1 MARIPDEVLRVAR
14 SMVADFEDII
24 GEITDRV
31 WRMVPAYPQV
41 VVDRADLGDQV
52 RDSILNVLVCLMED
66 RAPSAA
72 ELETA
77 ATNGERRALQGVA
90 QSAIIQSYRNAER
103 SLVDTFQAR
112 CARMQVPVGAL
123 RAGQQAIVTV
133 LDQLEGAM
141 LRTYLQ
147 MQQRI
152 ATRTVLTEPDLMN
165 RLVTGEPIDPADLAR
180 LVRTLGLAVDES
192 TRVVGIAIGLAGD
205 AVEPEDG
212 EDGPGPTEVERLATV
227 RHHAVAHLQ
236 AVTGR
241 TPLSGVVREE
251 GESPVV
257 VLAVAWDGAVDEL
270 GTRLAAGLDR
280 RRLAVTSLG
289 AIGEPR
295 RGMGTVGGSCRQA
308 IGALRVGL
316 RRGAERTVVPFA
328 DVLLEVLALRDPRMV
343 VNLQD
348 RYLRPLAA
356 HEHLTE
362 TLRCHLATDLSVPE
376 TARRL
381 VVHPNT
387 VSYRLRRIQEL
398 SGLDLHRVGDVA
410 RAVLA
415 VGGLELGISAA
426 SHGSDAID
434 PVPAG
439 QGPAAGPGPAEP
451 AALPTPHT

>member
-1 MARIPDEVLRVAR
+1 MARSPDSVLRVAR
-14 SMVADFEDII
+14 SMVTDFEDII

-31 WRMVPAYPQV
+31 WRSVPAYPQV
-41 VVDRADLGDQV
+41 VVDRGDLSGQV

-66 RAPSAA
+66 RQPSAA
-72 ELETA
+72 ELATA

-112 CARMQVPVGAL
+112 CARMQVPVAAL
-123 RAGQQAIVTV
+123 RAGQQAIVAI

-141 LRTYLQ
+141 LRTYAQ

-180 LVRTLGLAVDES
+180 LVRTLGLGVDDD
-192 TRVVGIAIGLAGD
+192 TRVVGVALGLA
-205 AVEPEDG
+205 AVAEDG
-212 EDGPGPTEVERLATV
+212 GDTDPELVAEV

-241 TPLSGVVREE
+241 VPMSGVVREDD
-251 GESPVV
+251 GTPVV
-257 VLAVAWDGAVDEL
+257 VLAVPWDGPVAEL

-280 RRLAVTSLG
+280 RRIAAPALG
-289 AIGEPR
+289 AVGEPR
-295 RGMGTVGGSCRQA
+295 RGLAQVGGSCRQA
-308 IGALRVGL
+308 IGALQVGR
-316 RRGAERTVVPFA
+316 RRGTEREALLFA

-348 RYLRPLAA
+348 RYLRPLAG
-356 HEHLTE
+356 HEHLVD

-387 VSYRLRRIQEL
+387 VSYRLRRISEL
-398 SGLDLHRVGDVA
+398 SGLDLHRVHDVA
-410 RAVLA
+410 RAALA
-415 VGGLELGISAA
+415 VEGLALGISAL
-426 SHGSDAID
+426 SHGS
-434 PVPAG
+434 
-439 QGPAAGPGPAEP
+439 AALDEEP
-451 AALPTPHT
+451 ART

>member
-1 MARIPDEVLRVAR
+1 MAKIPDEVLRVAR
-14 SMVADFEDII
+14 SMVADFEEII
-24 GEITDRV
+24 GEVTDRV

-41 VVDRADLGDQV
+41 VVDRGDLGDQV

-66 RAPSAA
+66 RPPSAA
-72 ELETA
+72 ELATA

-112 CARMQVPVGAL
+112 CARMQVPLGAL

-180 LVRTLGLAVDES
+180 LVRTLGLDVDES

-205 AVEPEDG
+205 GLDPADG
-212 EDGPGPTEVERLATV
+212 EEGTGPSEVERLATV
-227 RHHAVAHLQ
+227 RHRVVAHLQ

-251 GESPVV
+251 GEAPVV
-257 VLAVAWDGAVDEL
+257 VLAVAWDGSAAEL
-270 GTRLAAGLDR
+270 GTRLAVGLDR
-280 RRLAVTSLG
+280 RRLTVTALG
-289 AIGEPR
+289 AVGEPR
-295 RGMGTVGGSCRQA
+295 RGLGTVGGSCRQA

-316 RRGAERTVVPFA
+316 RRGAEREVVPFA
-328 DVLLEVLALRDPRMV
+328 AVLLEVLAMRDPLMV
-343 VNLQD
+343 VTLQD
-348 RYLRPLAA
+348 RYLRPLAG
-356 HEHLTE
+356 HEHLVE

-387 VSYRLRRIQEL
+387 VSYRLRRIGEL
-398 SGLDLHRVGDVA
+398 SGLDLHRVADVA

-415 VGGLELGISAA
+415 VGGLALGISAE
-426 SHGSDAID
+426 SHGSDALD
-434 PVPAG
+434 PAPATG
-439 QGPAAGPGPAEP
+439 AVAPVQTPAVATAQRTAG
-451 AALPTPHT
+451 

>member
-1 MARIPDEVLRVAR
+1 VARIPDEVLRVAR
-14 SMVADFEDII
+14 SMVADFEELI

-41 VVDRADLGDQV
+41 VVDRGDLNEQV

-66 RAPSAA
+66 RAPSEA
-72 ELETA
+72 ELATA

-141 LRTYLQ
+141 LRTYLE

-180 LVRTLGLAVDES
+180 LVRTLGLDVDEG
-192 TRVVGIAIGLAGD
+192 TRVVGLAVGLAGD
-205 AVEPEDG
+205 AVEPEQGTDA
-212 EDGPGPTEVERLATV
+212 PGPSEAERLAQV
-227 RHHAVAHLQ
+227 RHHVVAHLH

-241 TPLSGVVREE
+241 TALSGVVREE
-251 GESPVV
+251 GQPPVV
-257 VLAVAWDGAVDEL
+257 VLAVAWDGPVADL
-270 GTRLAAGLDR
+270 GTRLASGLDR
-280 RRLAVTSLG
+280 RRLAVTALG
-289 AIGEPR
+289 AVGEPR
-295 RGMGTVGGSCRQA
+295 RGLGTVGGSCRQA
-308 IGALRVGL
+308 IGALRVGE
-316 RRGAERTVVPFA
+316 RRAAEREVVLFA
-328 DVLLEVLALRDPRMV
+328 DVLLEVLAMRDPRMV

-348 RYLRPLAA
+348 RYLRPLAG
-356 HEHLTE
+356 HDHLVE
-362 TLRCHLATDLSVPE
+362 TLRCHLGTDLSVPE

-387 VSYRLRRIQEL
+387 VSYRLRRITEL
-398 SGLDLHRVGDVA
+398 SGLDLHRVTDVA

-415 VGGLELGISAA
+415 VEGLSLGISSD
-426 SHGSDAID
+426 SHGS
-434 PVPAG
+434 
-439 QGPAAGPGPAEP
+439 AAVD
-451 AALPTPHT
+451 

>member
-1 MARIPDEVLRVAR
+1 MARSPDSVLRVAR
-14 SMVADFEDII
+14 SMVTDFEDII

-31 WRMVPAYPQV
+31 WRSVPAYPQV
-41 VVDRADLGDQV
+41 VVDRGDLSGQV

-66 RAPSAA
+66 RQPSAA
-72 ELETA
+72 ELATA

-90 QSAIIQSYRNAER
+90 QAAIIQSYRNAER

-112 CARMQVPVGAL
+112 CARMQVPVAAL
-123 RAGQQAIVTV
+123 RAGQQAIVAI

-141 LRTYLQ
+141 LRTYAQ

-180 LVRTLGLAVDES
+180 LVRTLGLGVDDD
-192 TRVVGIAIGLAGD
+192 TRVLGVALGLA
-205 AVEPEDG
+205 AVPEDG
-212 EDGPGPTEVERLATV
+212 DDIDPEQVADV

-241 TPLSGVVREE
+241 VPISGVVREDD
-251 GESPVV
+251 GTPVV
-257 VLAVAWDGAVDEL
+257 VLAVPWDGPVAEL

-280 RRLAVTSLG
+280 RRIAVASLG
-289 AIGEPR
+289 AVGEPR
-295 RGMGTVGGSCRQA
+295 RGLAQVGGSCRQA
-308 IGALRVGL
+308 IGALRVGR
-316 RRGAERTVVPFA
+316 RRGAERAVVLFA
-328 DVLLEVLALRDPRMV
+328 DVLLEVLAMRDPRMV

-348 RYLRPLAA
+348 RYLRPLAG
-356 HEHLTE
+356 HEHLVE

-387 VSYRLRRIQEL
+387 VSYRLRRISEL
-398 SGLDLHRVGDVA
+398 SGLDLHRVQDVA
-410 RAVLA
+410 RAALA
-415 VGGLELGISAA
+415 VEGLALGISAQ
-426 SHGSDAID
+426 SHGS
-434 PVPAG
+434 
-439 QGPAAGPGPAEP
+439 AALDEEP
-451 AALPTPHT
+451 ART

>member
-1 MARIPDEVLRVAR
+1 
-14 SMVADFEDII
+14 MVADFEELI

-41 VVDRADLGDQV
+41 VVDRGDLNEQV

-66 RAPSAA
+66 RAPSEA
-72 ELETA
+72 ELATA

-90 QSAIIQSYRNAER
+90 QAAIIQSYRNAER

-141 LRTYLQ
+141 LRTYLE

-165 RLVTGEPIDPADLAR
+165 RLVTGEPIDPVDLAR
-180 LVRTLGLAVDES
+180 LVRTLGLDVDES
-192 TRVVGIAIGLAGD
+192 TRVVGLAVGLAGD

-212 EDGPGPTEVERLATV
+212 TDGPGPSEAERLAQV
-227 RHHAVAHLQ
+227 RHHVVAHLH

-241 TPLSGVVREE
+241 TALSGVVREE
-251 GESPVV
+251 DQPPVI
-257 VLAVAWDGAVDEL
+257 VLAVAWDGPVAEL
-270 GTRLAAGLDR
+270 GARLAAGLDR
-280 RRLAVTSLG
+280 RRLAVTALG
-289 AIGEPR
+289 SIGEPR
-295 RGMGTVGGSCRQA
+295 RGLGTVGGSCRQA
-308 IGALRVGL
+308 IGALRVGG
-316 RRGAERTVVPFA
+316 RRGAEREVVLFA

-356 HEHLTE
+356 HEHLVE
-362 TLRCHLATDLSVPE
+362 TLRCHLGTDLSVPE

-387 VSYRLRRIQEL
+387 VSYRLRRISEL
-398 SGLDLHRVGDVA
+398 SGLDLHRVTDVA

-415 VGGLELGISAA
+415 VEGLTLGISADT
-426 SHGSDAID
+426 HGS
-434 PVPAG
+434 
-439 QGPAAGPGPAEP
+439 AAVD
-451 AALPTPHT
+451 

>member
-1 MARIPDEVLRVAR
+1 MARSPDSVLRVAR
-14 SMVADFEDII
+14 SMVTDFEDII

-31 WRMVPAYPQV
+31 WRSVPAYPQV
-41 VVDRADLGDQV
+41 VVDRGDLSGQV

-66 RAPSAA
+66 RQPSAA
-72 ELETA
+72 ELATA

-90 QSAIIQSYRNAER
+90 QAAIIQSYRNAER

-112 CARMQVPVGAL
+112 CARMQVPVAAL
-123 RAGQQAIVTV
+123 RAGQQAIVAI

-141 LRTYLQ
+141 LRTYAQ

-180 LVRTLGLAVDES
+180 LVRTLGLGVDDD
-192 TRVVGIAIGLAGD
+192 TRVLGVALGLA
-205 AVEPEDG
+205 AVPEDG
-212 EDGPGPTEVERLATV
+212 DDIDPEQVADV

-241 TPLSGVVREE
+241 VPMSGVVREDD
-251 GESPVV
+251 GTPVV
-257 VLAVAWDGAVDEL
+257 VLAVPWDGPVAEL

-280 RRLAVTSLG
+280 RRIAVASLG
-289 AIGEPR
+289 AVGEPR
-295 RGMGTVGGSCRQA
+295 RGLAQVGGSCRQA
-308 IGALRVGL
+308 IGALRVGR
-316 RRGAERTVVPFA
+316 RRGAERAVVLFA
-328 DVLLEVLALRDPRMV
+328 DVLLEVLAMRDPRMV

-348 RYLRPLAA
+348 RYLRPLAG
-356 HEHLTE
+356 HEHLVE

-387 VSYRLRRIQEL
+387 VSYRLRRISEL
-398 SGLDLHRVGDVA
+398 SGLDLHRVQDVA
-410 RAVLA
+410 RAALA
-415 VGGLELGISAA
+415 VEGLALGISAQ
-426 SHGSDAID
+426 SHGS
-434 PVPAG
+434 
-439 QGPAAGPGPAEP
+439 AALDEEP
-451 AALPTPHT
+451 ART